1 MGDRKKM
8 TSTFALGQIC
18 KGEGLVFE
26 VVGFEPLRVRCLEN
40 SGRWCPEKYGIY
52 RDSVTWKVGQEY
64 ELYFGS
70 EAAGRNWNFSIPQLP
85 WCSIYESGKVEHYR

>member
-1 MGDRKKM
+1 M
-8 TSTFALGQIC
+8 TSTFELGQIC

-26 VVGFEPLRVRCLEN
+26 VIGIEPLRVRCLEN
-40 SGRWCPEKYGIY
+40 SGRWSPEKYVRI
-52 RDSVTWKVGQEY
+52 SSIWKVGEEY

-70 EAAGRNWNFSIPQLP
+70 EAAGRNWNFRDPQLP

>member
-1 MGDRKKM
+1 MSG
-8 TSTFALGQIC
+8 FQLGQIC
-18 KGEGLVFE
+18 KGEGLVFK
-26 VVGFEPLRVRCLEN
+26 VIGLEPLRVRCLEN
-40 SGRWCPEKYGIY
+40 SGWWGPEQYGRGY
-52 RDSVTWKVGQEY
+52 PTWKVGEEY